1 MEGVE
6 ASAKILFRLDQ
17 TNLSGRSISWR
28 TFGVKLPPTRLCAQR
43 EIFRLIGTALTKAVS
58 SVKIPIMSVETL
70 PLLIMTGVSEGSE
83 PERMVSRTRQAVTLD
98 LVERALTVPSLRPVV
113 VSTNSPALVR
123 RLGEY
128 PILVDLDPPGE
139 PFHFGRRLAELI
151 EKHRME
157 RCFYLGGGAGPLL
170 TASDMKTIA
179 GAILAADRQIV
190 TNNFYSSDFVAFT
203 PTSALKE
210 QPPPENDNEL
220 AWLLGEDARLPIRE
234 LPRTGATQF
243 DVDTPVDLF
252 TLASHPG
259 AGPHT
264 RAYLDS
270 LALDLSH
277 LDAALALMIDRDA
290 TILVAGRVSSATWSY
305 LERETACSTRVLS
318 EERGMRASGRQARG
332 EVRSLL
338 GYYLEE
344 VGLERFFETLATMGQ
359 ALFLDNR
366 VLFAH
371 RGLWPSAADRF
382 HSDLRQPAQI
392 GDPFVRSLTEAAM
405 AAPVPVIMGGH
416 SLVAGG
422 MYAMVDAAWAR
433 GHDVPRHVQ
442 PEVL

>member
-1 MEGVE
+1 
-6 ASAKILFRLDQ
+6 
-17 TNLSGRSISWR
+17 
-28 TFGVKLPPTRLCAQR
+28 
-43 EIFRLIGTALTKAVS
+43 
-58 SVKIPIMSVETL
+58 MSVETL

-98 LVERALTVPSLRPVV
+98 LVERALAVPSLRPVV
-113 VSTNSPALVR
+113 VATNSPALAE
-123 RLGEY
+123 RLSGY
-128 PILVDLDPPGE
+128 PVSVDLDSPE
-139 PFHFGRRLAELI
+139 ESFHFGRRLAGLVD
-151 EKHRME
+151 RYGLE
-157 RCFYLGGGAGPLL
+157 RCFYMGGGAGPLL
-170 TASDMKTIA
+170 TTSDMAGIA
-179 GAILAADRQIV
+179 EAMLAADRLLV
-190 TNNFYSSDFVAFT
+190 TNNFYSSDFCAFG
-203 PTSALKE
+203 PTSALTE
-210 QPPPENDNEL
+210 QPPPECDNEL
-220 AWLLGEDARLPIRE
+220 AWLLGEDAGLPIRE

-252 TLASHPG
+252 TLALHPG

-264 RAYLDS
+264 RAYVKG

-277 LDAALALMIDRDA
+277 LDAALPLMLDRDA

-338 GYYLEE
+338 GFFLEA
-344 VGLERFFETLATMGQ
+344 VGMERLFETLATMGQ

-371 RGLWPSAADRF
+371 QGFWPSAADRF
-382 HSDLRQPAQI
+382 HSDLRQPEHI
-392 GDPFVRSLTEAAM
+392 GDPFVRALTEAAM

-422 MYAMVDAAWAR
+422 MYAMIDAAWAR
-433 GHDVPRHVQ
+433 GHDVPRHVV
-442 PEVL
+442 PETL